1 MLTAIHPL
9 VDSYLPLAIC
19 KNTLPK
25 GADYTQ
31 IYETF
36 NNDTCQLIFKKLLF
50 DVYNMNKIIC
60 SAFDDSNICPIS
72 GIVVSNVNLFMTPDF
87 LILYKINTIPSS
99 LCYLKAGTSFTE
111 NICFDDKY
119 LTSGSF
125 DIVSNIDFR
134 QWAYL
139 EPTTLLNVCKK
150 NYNYMYAGLINYV
163 GYVRSR
169 VKFVCVWLLL
179 AVSLYLLFVP
189 C

>member
-1 MLTAIHPL
+1 MNIPQFTYFNLRLSTNLKYIA
-9 VDSYLPLAIC
+9 LAIC

-87 LILYKINTIPSS
+87 RILYKINTIPV
-99 LCYLKAGTSFTE
+99 LQKIFVLMI
-111 NICFDDKY
+111 NI
-119 LTSGSF
+119 
-125 DIVSNIDFR
+125 
-134 QWAYL
+134 
-139 EPTTLLNVCKK
+139 
-150 NYNYMYAGLINYV
+150 
-163 GYVRSR
+163 
-169 VKFVCVWLLL
+169 
-179 AVSLYLLFVP
+179 
-189 C
+189 